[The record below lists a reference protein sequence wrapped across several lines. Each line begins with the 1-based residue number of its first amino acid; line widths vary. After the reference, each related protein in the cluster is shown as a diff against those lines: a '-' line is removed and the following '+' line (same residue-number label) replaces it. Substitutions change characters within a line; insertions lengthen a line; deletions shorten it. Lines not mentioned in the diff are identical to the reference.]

1 MGDKENQ
8 AKAKAWNDWL
18 AQNYKREYARSDN
31 DFRLVDLAQEE
42 DKATGNFGKNWIQ
55 RYSTSVQSRTESN
68 SADFESISSTAIDSA
83 KLRDTYEDLV
93 AAPYT
98 VPRLTRLQYSIL
110 KNLDEYQDSLSDPK
124 APIPP
129 VAPLNTKRKIVV
141 TR

>member
-42 DKATGNFGKNWIQ
+42 NKAMRNFGKNWIQ
-55 RYSTSVQSRTESN
+55 GYSTSVQSRTESN
-68 SADFESISSTAIDSA
+68 SAVGSVVASPIDSA

-124 APIPP
+124 APIAP